1 MHLHTKKQKAYFKE
15 VIRLHY
21 EKGYGEDRISR
32 ILPIGH
38 STVSRW
44 IAIFAAENDK
54 KSVQMPKS
62 KLKTQAQPR
71 PVSPDANAIKGLQA
85 SRPVDL
91 DANAIKGLQAE
102 VARLQDQLNHERLR
116 AEAYDEMINVAET
129 MFKIAIRKKAGAKR

>member
-1 MHLHTKKQKAYFKE
+1 MHLHTKKQQQYFKE

-44 IAIFAAENDK
+44 IGIFAAENDTNTIPMSK
-54 KSVQMPKS
+54 RKPKLETPQTAVALSVDDVKS
-62 KLKTQAQPR
+62 
-71 PVSPDANAIKGLQA
+71 LQ
-85 SRPVDL
+85 V
-91 DANAIKGLQAE
+91 E
-102 VARLQDQLNHERLR
+102 VARLQAQLKHEKLR

-129 MFKIAIRKKAGAKR
+129 KFNIAIRKKAGAKR

>member
-1 MHLHTKKQKAYFKE
+1 MHLHTKKQKQYFSE

-21 EKGYGEDRISR
+21 EHGYGEDRISR

-62 KLKTQAQPR
+62 KKLQSHPR
-71 PVSPDANAIKGLQA
+71 VSSTEVNDVQF
-85 SRPVDL
+85 
-91 DANAIKGLQAE
+91 LQAE
-102 VARLQDQLNHERLR
+102 LARLQAQLKHERLR
-116 AEAYDEMINVAET
+116 ADAYDEMINVAESK
-129 MFKIAIRKKAGAKR
+129 FKISIRKKAGAKR